1 MEDRKDRAANM
12 KSSYQLSIE
21 RLEKMG
27 IERPREE
34 TFSEE
39 LRVKITEERRKADA
53 RLAELEILHKDRLKA
68 MYDPAKRE
76 EEEADYVRERR
87 RIEED
92 RDRKIGELRK

>member
-1 MEDRKDRAANM
+1 MADKDRASNM
-12 KSSYQLSIE
+12 KSSYQLSLE
-21 RLEKMG
+21 RLEKLG

-34 TFSEE
+34 TFTEE
-39 LRVKITEERRKADA
+39 LRIKITEERRKADA
-53 RLAELEILHKDRLKA
+53 RLAELEILHKDRLKS

-76 EEEADYVRERR
+76 EEEQEYVRERR

>member
-1 MEDRKDRAANM
+1 MADKDRAANM
-12 KSSYQLSIE
+12 KSSYQLSLE

-34 TFSEE
+34 TFTEE
-39 LRVKITEERRKADA
+39 LRVKITEERSKAEA
-53 RLAELEILHKDRLKA
+53 RLAELEILHKDRLKS

>member
-1 MEDRKDRAANM
+1 MADKDRAANM
-12 KSSYQLSIE
+12 KSSYQLSLE

-34 TFSEE
+34 TFTEE
-39 LRVKITEERRKADA
+39 LRIKITEERSKADA
-53 RLAELEILHKDRLKA
+53 RLAELEILHKDRLKS